1 MRPLLTLL
9 AASALAASACAQP
22 DRPAP
27 AGTATATAA
36 PAIDSTS
43 KLYFRAPLDGAV
55 VPPTFDVVFGLR
67 EWGVAPAGIDLPN
80 TGHFHIL
87 INVESPAPG
96 VMIPADSLHR
106 HFGLGQIETKLT
118 LEPGEYMLRL
128 VLADHL
134 HRVISEEL
142 ITEPI
147 RVTVRAP

>member
-1 MRPLLTLL
+1 MRPFLTLL
-9 AASALAASACAQP
+9 AAGTLVASACAQP
-22 DRPAP
+22 DDSSP
-27 AGTATATAA
+27 AGSATAIGG

-43 KLYFRAPLDGAV
+43 KIYFRAPLDGAV
-55 VPPTFDVVFGLR
+55 LPLTFDVVFGLR
-67 EWGVAPAGIDLPN
+67 EYGVAPAGIDLPN
-80 TGHFHIL
+80 TGHFHVL
-87 INVESPAPG
+87 IDVESPAPG

-106 HFGLGQIETKLT
+106 HYGLGQIETKLT
-118 LEPGEYMLRL
+118 LEPGEYTLRL